1 MIYMTKLIIGLVVGL
16 AIGGLTAFFVIRK
29 ATVKKIG
36 NFIDSLTSSKETIRQ
51 FLMRYLS
58 EKELENYVR
67 GLKDKLS
74 SKIYALISDPSVS
87 NDVSHVV
94 VDHLADKLSTD
105 DEEKVQ
111 TKHSLLEN
119 TKEAVK
125 HVLKSHAEEKLVKN
139 QDVIEQMLSEK
150 INKAV
155 LNNGNEIILSII
167 DNEIDKLLEQ
177 PVSTLM
183 GGNEEMVAAIK
194 QRLRL

>member
-1 MIYMTKLIIGLVVGL
+1 MTNVIIGLVAGL

-36 NFIDSLTSSKETIRQ
+36 NFIDSLASSKETIKQ

-58 EKELENYVR
+58 EKELEDYVR
-67 GLKDKLS
+67 DLKDKLS
-74 SKIYALISDPSVS
+74 SKLYARISDPSVS

-94 VDHLADKLSTD
+94 VEHLADKLSTG
-105 DEEKVQ
+105 DEEKDPS
-111 TKHSLLEN
+111 KHGFLGN
-119 TKEAVK
+119 AMGVVRD
-125 HVLKSHAEEKLVKN
+125 VLKSRAEEKLVKN
-139 QDVIEQMLSEK
+139 QDVIEQILSEK

-155 LNNGNEIILSII
+155 LNNGNEIISSII

-177 PVSTLM
+177 PVSILIK
-183 GGNEEMVAAIK
+183 GNEEIVANIK